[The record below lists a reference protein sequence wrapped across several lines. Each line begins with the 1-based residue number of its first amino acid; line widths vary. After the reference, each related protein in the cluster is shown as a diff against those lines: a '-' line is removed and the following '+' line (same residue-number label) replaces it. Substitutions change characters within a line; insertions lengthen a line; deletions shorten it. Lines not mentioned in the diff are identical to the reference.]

1 MNRIAAHS
9 FHSVMHTLK
18 NHAWLA
24 LVLSFAL
31 FTGRAE
37 DAPLFPDKNL
47 EKAVRKHVFEKR
59 DNDKPL
65 VEADVSS
72 LSTIDADNMG
82 ITNLA
87 GLEKCIS
94 LAALKLS
101 RNKLTDVSPLKDLK
115 LCQQLF
121 LNDNQI
127 EDIAPLGGMK
137 ALQYVELSRN
147 KVKDISPL
155 TNCTNMASIYVSQN
169 QITDLSP
176 AFKLA
181 RLATLYADGNKIKSI
196 EGVNQLKYLTSLSL
210 SDNEISDLKPLVG
223 ITSMYSG
230 LYLER
235 NKIKDLAPLVEM
247 ARKDTERRSAPFLRV
262 YLKGNPLSSSSKS
275 GHIKQLEE
283 IGMRVNK

>member
-1 MNRIAAHS
+1 MAAPS
-9 FHSVMHTLK
+9 FHSIMHTLK
-18 NHAWLA
+18 INAWLS
-24 LVLSFAL
+24 LILTFSVLSAM
-31 FTGRAE
+31 AE
-37 DAPLFPDKNL
+37 DAPLFADKNL

-87 GLEKCIS
+87 GLEKCVS
-94 LAALKLS
+94 LASLKLS
-101 RNKLTDVSPLKDLK
+101 RNKLKDIGPLKDLK

-127 EDIAPLGGMK
+127 EDITPLGGMK
-137 ALQYVELSRN
+137 TLQYIELSRN
-147 KVKDISPL
+147 KVKDISPV
-155 TNCTNMASIYVSQN
+155 TNCTNMASLYLSQN

-181 RLATLYADGNKIKSI
+181 RLATLYADSNKIKSI
-196 EGVNQLKYLTSLSL
+196 EGINQLKYLTSLSL
-210 SDNEISDLKPLVG
+210 NDNEISDLKPLVG
-223 ITSMYSG
+223 MTSMYSG

-247 ARKDTERRSAPFLRV
+247 ARKDTEHRSAPFLRV
-262 YLKGNPLSSSSKS
+262 YLKGNPLSGTSKS

-283 IGMRVNK
+283 IGMRVNR

>member
-1 MNRIAAHS
+1 MRS
-9 FHSVMHTLK
+9 LK
-18 NHAWLA
+18 NIAWV
-24 LVLSFAL
+24 LVCACAL
-31 FTGRAE
+31 FAARAE
-37 DAPLFPDKNL
+37 DAALFPDKNL

-72 LSTIDADNMG
+72 LSTIKADGMG

-87 GLEKCIS
+87 GLEKCVS
-94 LAALKLS
+94 LASLELAKNKIKDLTPVNGLKLVQF
-101 RNKLTDVSPLKDLK
+101 LT
-115 LCQQLF
+115 

-127 EDIAPLGGMK
+127 EDITPLGGMK
-137 ALQYVELSRN
+137 SLQYVELSRN
-147 KVKDISPL
+147 KIKTIDAL

-169 QITDLSP
+169 QVADLSP
-176 AFKLA
+176 AFKLQ

-196 EGVNQLKYLTSLSL
+196 EGINQLKYLTSLSL
-210 SDNEISDLKPLVG
+210 NDNEISDLKPLVG

-247 ARKDTERRSAPFLRV
+247 ARKDTEHRSAPFLRV
-262 YLKGNPLSSSSKS
+262 YLKGNPLSSASKS
-275 GHIKQLEE
+275 GSIKELEE
-283 IGMRVNK
+283 IGMRINR

>member
-1 MNRIAAHS
+1 MAAHS
-9 FHSVMHTLK
+9 FHSVMHSLK
-18 NHAWLA
+18 IHAWL
-24 LVLSFAL
+24 LVLAVSFVTA
-31 FTGRAE
+31 RAADE
-37 DAPLFPDKNL
+37 APPLFPDKNL

-65 VEADVSS
+65 VEADIST
-72 LSTIDADNMG
+72 LSTIKADGMG

-87 GLEKCIS
+87 GLEKCVS
-94 LAALKLS
+94 LASLELAK
-101 RNKLTDVSPLKDLK
+101 NKIKDLSPLKDLK
-115 LCQQLF
+115 IVQFLT

-127 EDIAPLGGMK
+127 EDITPLGGMK
-137 ALQYVELSRN
+137 SLQYLELSRN
-147 KVKDISPL
+147 KVKNIEPL
-155 TNCTNMASIYVSQN
+155 TNCTNFASLYVSQN
-169 QITDLSP
+169 QITDLTP
-176 AFKLA
+176 AFKLK

-223 ITSMYSG
+223 MTSMYSG

-262 YLKGNPLSSSSKS
+262 YLKGNPLSGTSKS

-283 IGMRVNK
+283 IGMRVNR

>member
-1 MNRIAAHS
+1 
-9 FHSVMHTLK
+9 MHTLK
-18 NHAWLA
+18 NYAWL
-24 LVLSFAL
+24 LVLTFL
-31 FTGRAE
+31 FSTFNAGAAE
-37 DAPLFPDKNL
+37 DAPPLFPDKNL

-72 LSTIDADNMG
+72 LSTIKADGMG

-94 LAALKLS
+94 LASLELAK
-101 RNKLTDVSPLKDLK
+101 NKIKDLGPLKDLK
-115 LCQQLF
+115 LVQFLT

-127 EDIAPLGGMK
+127 EDITPLGGMK
-137 ALQYVELSRN
+137 SLQYVELSRN

-155 TNCTNMASIYVSQN
+155 TNCTNMASVYVSQN

-196 EGVNQLKYLTSLSL
+196 EGINQLKYLTSLSL

-223 ITSMYSG
+223 MTSMYSG

-247 ARKDTERRSAPFLRV
+247 ARKDTEHRSAPFLRV
-262 YLKGNPLSSSSKS
+262 YLKGNPLSSTSKS

-283 IGMRVNK
+283 IGMRINR